1 MPKKRQ
7 KKLRGQPE
15 LYDEVKGQVNLSL
28 TSTSVQGLDEQA
40 AAIGLSR
47 SEFVEQIGR
56 RIIGVVSQSDKH
68 VLRDALEHL
77 IALCE
82 ANLTS
87 QSQESSA
94 SISSD
99 EPPIRLQIEQW
110 KQVLAKLK

>member
-1 MPKKRQ
+1 MPKKGQ

-56 RIIGVVSQSDKH
+56 RLLSVISDADKEI
-68 VLRDALEHL
+68 LREALQHL
-77 IALCE
+77 IERAE
-82 ANLTS
+82 AELS
-87 QSQESSA
+87 DRLQESSTTNSGA
-94 SISSD
+94 
-99 EPPIRLQIEQW
+99 ETVQQQIEQW
-110 KQVLAKLK
+110 RQMLAKLV